1 MDDFLKNQL
10 FLLVL
15 VFVIGGDFLLWS
27 LEVPTAHWVEYT
39 YSVVLI
45 FLLVFEFMKPRNAAW
60 NYFTKSGI
68 QVREL
73 SADIVFQV
81 IEAAV
86 ISAAVSHCRCGWPIT
101 YGPLSV

>member
-39 YSVVLI
+39 LSLI
-45 FLLVFEFMKPRNAAW
+45 H
-60 NYFTKSGI
+60 I
-68 QVREL
+68 
-73 SADIVFQV
+73 
-81 IEAAV
+81 
-86 ISAAVSHCRCGWPIT
+86 
-101 YGPLSV
+101 

>member
-73 SADIVFQV
+73 SASHNDSEYTAAEITAVVAGRSHTVRFRF
-81 IEAAV
+81 EA
-86 ISAAVSHCRCGWPIT
+86 
-101 YGPLSV
+101 